1 MPTNP
6 ADIILQLRQQG
17 LSNSQIVQTLQQQ
30 GLRSNQIF
38 DAMNSADM
46 MPAGPVA
53 GMGPQQMQP
62 QQQPSSQQMQ
72 NMQQQMQSMPGAG
85 KVGTELQ
92 MPPPMMG
99 SPSQSGMPPQM
110 GMQNNDSNI
119 DVTSADTE
127 KIEEIVEAI
136 VEEKWTELIKNV
148 NKIIEWKEKTESRLV
163 KMETE
168 FDNLKHGFDNLHQ
181 GVLGKIGDYE
191 HGLQEIG
198 TDIKALEKVFQ
209 KILPTLTENVNE
221 LSRITR
227 NLGAQ
232 QTSAGIKKK

>member
-1 MPTNP
+1 MPINP
-6 ADIILQLRQQG
+6 VDMISQLRQQG
-17 LSNSQIVQTLQQQ
+17 LSNSQIVQALQQQ

-38 DAMNSADM
+38 DAMNQADM
-46 MPAGPVA
+46 NPAGPVP
-53 GMGPQQMQP
+53 GMGPPQMQP
-62 QQQPSSQQMQ
+62 QQQSPMQ
-72 NMQQQMQSMPGAG
+72 NMQQQMQAMPGQG
-85 KVGTELQ
+85 RVGSEIQ

-99 SPSQSGMPPQM
+99 QQSMPPPM
-110 GMQNNDSNI
+110 DMQSNESNL
-119 DVTSADTE
+119 DATSADTE

-221 LSRITR
+221 LSRITKTM
-227 NLGAQ
+227 GAQ
-232 QTSAGIKKK
+232 QGSSGIKKK

>member
-1 MPTNP
+1 MPPNP
-6 ADIILQLRQQG
+6 VDFISQLRQQG
-17 LSNSQIVQTLQQQ
+17 LTNNQIVQTLQQQ
-30 GLRSNQIF
+30 GFRSNQIF
-38 DAMNSADM
+38 DAMNAASM
-46 MPAGPVA
+46 SPAGPVP
-53 GMGPQQMQP
+53 GMGPAQQQMQGTQSSQM
-62 QQQPSSQQMQ
+62 QQQMNQTMQ
-72 NMQQQMQSMPGAG
+72 NMQQMPGQG
-85 KVGTELQ
+85 KVGGEFQ
-92 MPPPMMG
+92 MPPPM
-99 SPSQSGMPPQM
+99 SSQPQ
-110 GMQNNDSNI
+110 DSNI
-119 DVTSADTE
+119 DATSADTE

-232 QTSAGIKKK
+232 QTSAGVKKK

>member
-1 MPTNP
+1 
-6 ADIILQLRQQG
+6 R
-17 LSNSQIVQTLQQQ
+17 
-30 GLRSNQIF
+30 
-38 DAMNSADM
+38 
-46 MPAGPVA
+46 
-53 GMGPQQMQP
+53 
-62 QQQPSSQQMQ
+62 
-72 NMQQQMQSMPGAG
+72 
-85 KVGTELQ
+85 VGSEIQ

-99 SPSQSGMPPQM
+99 QQSMPPPM
-110 GMQNNDSNI
+110 DMQSNESNL
-119 DVTSADTE
+119 DATSADTE

-221 LSRITR
+221 LSRITKTM
-227 NLGAQ
+227 GAQ
-232 QTSAGIKKK
+232 QGSSGIKKK

>member
-1 MPTNP
+1 MPANP
-6 ADIILQLRQQG
+6 ADLISQLRQQG

-30 GLRSNQIF
+30 GFRSNQIF
-38 DAMNSADM
+38 DAMNAADM
-46 MPAGPVA
+46 KPAGPVP
-53 GMGPQQMQP
+53 GMGPPPM
-62 QQQPSSQQMQ
+62 QQQPSQQS
-72 NMQQQMQSMPGAG
+72 MQQQMQAMPGQG
-85 KVGTELQ
+85 RVGGEIQ

-99 SPSQSGMPPQM
+99 QQGMPPPM
-110 GMQNNDSNI
+110 GMQGNESNI
-119 DVTSADTE
+119 DATAADTE
-127 KIEEIVEAI
+127 KIEEIVESI

-163 KMETE
+163 KIETE

-221 LSRITR
+221 LSRITKTM
-227 NLGAQ
+227 GAQ
-232 QTSAGIKKK
+232 QGAAVKKK

>member
-1 MPTNP
+1 MPANP
-6 ADIILQLRQQG
+6 IDIILQLRQQG
-17 LSNSQIVQTLQQQ
+17 YSDSQIVKTLQQQ
-30 GLRSNQIF
+30 GFRSNQIF
-38 DAMNSADM
+38 DAMNQASLK
-46 MPAGPVA
+46 PAGPVP
-53 GMGPQQMQP
+53 GMGPQQQMQGM
-62 QQQPSSQQMQ
+62 QGTQAQQMQQPMNQTMQ
-72 NMQQQMQSMPGAG
+72 NMQQMPGQG
-85 KVGTELQ
+85 KIGGELQ
-92 MPPPMMG
+92 MPSPMQG
-99 SPSQSGMPPQM
+99 GMPPPMNSSQ
-110 GMQNNDSNI
+110 QESAI
-119 DVTSADTE
+119 DAGSADTE

-163 KMETE
+163 KIETE

-221 LSRITR
+221 LSRITK

-232 QTSAGIKKK
+232 QAAVSIKKK

>member
-1 MPTNP
+1 MPANP

-46 MPAGPVA
+46 MPAGPVP
-53 GMGPQQMQP
+53 GMSAP
-62 QQQPSSQQMQ
+62 QQQAPMQ
-72 NMQQQMQSMPGAG
+72 NMQQQMQSLPGAG

-92 MPPPMMG
+92 MPPPMVG
-99 SPSQSGMPPQM
+99 PSSQSGMPQQI
-110 GMQNNDSNI
+110 GMQNNDSSI
-119 DVTSADTE
+119 DITSADTE

-163 KMETE
+163 KIETE

-232 QTSAGIKKK
+232 QTSAGVKKK

>member
-1 MPTNP
+1 MPANP
-6 ADIILQLRQQG
+6 IDMISQLRQQG
-17 LSNSQIVQTLQQQ
+17 LSNNQIVQALQQQ

-38 DAMNSADM
+38 DAMNAADM
-46 MPAGPVA
+46 NPAGPA
-53 GMGPQQMQP
+53 PGMGAPQMQS

-72 NMQQQMQSMPGAG
+72 SMQQQMQAMPGSG
-85 KVGTELQ
+85 KIGSELQ

-99 SPSQSGMPPQM
+99 QPQQQGMPPPM
-110 GMQNNDSNI
+110 GMQNNDNNI
-119 DVTSADTE
+119 DPTSADTE
-127 KIEEIVEAI
+127 KIEEIVESI

-163 KMETE
+163 KIETE

-227 NLGAQ
+227 NLGTQ
-232 QTSAGIKKK
+232 QASAGIKKK

>member
-1 MPTNP
+1 MPANP
-6 ADIILQLRQQG
+6 ADLISQLRQQG
-17 LSNSQIVQTLQQQ
+17 LSNSQIVQALQQQ

-38 DAMNSADM
+38 DAMNQADLK
-46 MPAGPVA
+46 PAGPVA
-53 GMGPQQMQP
+53 GMGPPQM
-62 QQQPSSQQMQ
+62 QQQPPSQQMQ
-72 NMQQQMQSMPGAG
+72 NMQQQMQAMPGQG
-85 KVGTELQ
+85 RVGGEIQ

-99 SPSQSGMPPQM
+99 SQSMPPPM
-110 GMQNNDSNI
+110 DMQNNESNI
-119 DVTSADTE
+119 DATSADTE

-227 NLGAQ
+227 NMGAQ
-232 QTSAGIKKK
+232 QSSAVKKK